1 MYNVRDLYTYPV
13 LGGTTI
19 RGSRR
24 FRPQWQ
30 AYILILEKLRK
41 RLIGQPYV
49 KRFLALSDL
58 IYRDLLQQGF
68 ENAEMIFPPAR
79 LDVFTPK
86 PKKRQIVIT
95 CRIDPAKN
103 LEGYFKIAEQLPKE
117 RFLLVGRDNETTR
130 IAHPG
135 YAERVLSRKP
145 SNVEFINSPVKNVP
159 ETVEESMVYLYTGIE
174 PGIGIAIMEAC
185 GAGCIP
191 MAPHIGGGG
200 EIVRALGAG
209 STFNS
214 YPDAVRRL
222 KLILENPEP
231 SPVQIR
237 EMALKAFG
245 MEEFQR
251 RIRELL

>member
-1 MYNVRDLYTYPV
+1 MLEKHRQGIGPQWKAYLFLLNRMRDFLI
-13 LGGTTI
+13 G
-19 RGSRR
+19 
-24 FRPQWQ
+24 RPQ
-30 AYILILEKLRK
+30 
-41 RLIGQPYV
+41 V
-49 KRFLALSDL
+49 KKFLALSDL
-58 IYRDLLQQGF
+58 IYRDLLQNGMF
-68 ENAEMIFPPAR
+68 NSEMMFPPAR
-79 LDVFTPK
+79 LDLFHPK

-103 LEGYFKIAEQLPKE
+103 LEGFFKIAEQLPKE
-117 RFLLVGRDNETTR
+117 KFLLVARDNETTR
-130 IAHPG
+130 ITHPQ
-135 YAERVLSRKP
+135 YAEKLFRKKP
-145 SNVEFINSPVKNVP
+145 SNVEFVNSPIKNVP
-159 ETVEESMVYLYTGIE
+159 EALEESLVYLYTGIE

-231 SPVQIR
+231 SPDRIR
-237 EMALKAFG
+237 EMALKTFG
-245 MEEFQR
+245 MEQFQT
-251 RIRELL
+251 RIRALLT